1 MLVSKKLVGVDVF
14 IDWVVGE
21 CDFNELGR
29 VLEEIVKVDFKFKM
43 IMNWGVKVYFNGF
56 LEIFCIDY
64 WCCCFIVVVN
74 GGIEVGG
81 KLCMAV
87 VIYE

>member
-1 MLVSKKLVGVDVF
+1 
-14 IDWVVGE
+14 
-21 CDFNELGR
+21 
-29 VLEEIVKVDFKFKM
+29 M